1 MASQLVGS
9 SFADGALLPNYVNG
23 RLLAA
28 EDLATGQSTLLRRD
42 AWIGQAAGAGIVNGL
57 WVPPRPP
64 R

>member
-1 MASQLVGS
+1 MTSQLVGS

-42 AWIGQAAGAGIVNGL
+42 TWIGQAAVRAS
-57 WVPPRPP
+57 
-64 R
+64 